1 MKRIFK
7 KNQVIITVL
16 AVMIAVAGYLN
27 YSGNL
32 LEEEANQ
39 LTAGNHTVLLTA
51 QEDGGLEESALTDV
65 VSLDGDGSEEVSA
78 QDVLQEGVGE
88 NGSIPGEAVLAS
100 VSAGDNLIAQAKL
113 NREQIRAK
121 NKETLLEVINNE
133 NIAQEQKE
141 NAAASMA
148 SMTDLA
154 EREAAAELLLEA
166 KGYLDSV
173 VSITDGTA
181 DVVVNLAE
189 LDEAQR
195 AQIEDIVKRKTDIAG
210 ENIIITP
217 RSAQAE

>member
-39 LTAGNHTVLLTA
+39 IASGNQTVLLTA
-51 QEDGGLEESALTDV
+51 EEDSSLEENALTDV

-78 QDVLQEGVGE
+78 QAVLQEGVGE
-88 NGSIPGEAVLAS
+88 NGSVPGEAVLAS
-100 VSAGDNLIAQAKL
+100 VSADDNLIAQAKL

-166 KGYLDSV
+166 KGYLNSV

-217 RSAQAE
+217 RSAQTE

>member
-16 AVMIAVAGYLN
+16 AIMIAVAGYLN

-39 LTAGNHTVLLTA
+39 LTAGKHTVLLTA
-51 QEDGGLEESALTDV
+51 QEDGGLEEGALTDV

-78 QDVLQEGVGE
+78 QDVIQEGVGE

-100 VSAGDNLIAQAKL
+100 VSAGDDLIAQAKL